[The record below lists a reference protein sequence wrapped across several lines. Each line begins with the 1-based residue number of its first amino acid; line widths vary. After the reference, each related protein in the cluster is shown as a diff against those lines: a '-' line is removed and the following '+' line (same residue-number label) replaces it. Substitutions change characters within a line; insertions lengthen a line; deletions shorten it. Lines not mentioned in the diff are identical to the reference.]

1 LGVVYVIKT
10 DGKEVFR
17 SSAVRGPTHAYYAV
31 EVAGVKTLEL
41 LVENAYDHNWA
52 NWSLWLDPT
61 LFRESAK
68 NTDGHQ

>member
-17 SSAVRGPTHAYYAV
+17 SFVIRGANQARYNVDVT
-31 EVAGVKTLEL
+31 GVKTLEL

-61 LFRESAK
+61 LFREASK
-68 NTDGHQ
+68 NRDGHQ